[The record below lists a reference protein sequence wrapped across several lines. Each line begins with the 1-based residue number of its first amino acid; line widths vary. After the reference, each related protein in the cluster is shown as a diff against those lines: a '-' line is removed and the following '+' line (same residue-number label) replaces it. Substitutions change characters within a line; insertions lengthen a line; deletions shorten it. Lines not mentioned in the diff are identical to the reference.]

1 MSMQKMLCK
10 YNAILWIGFFPKA
23 YKAFAQ
29 WVERRLAL
37 NKLKYAIQAA
47 L

>member
-1 MSMQKMLCK
+1 MKCPFCEWLGFVMSHNLLGVT
-10 YNAILWIGFFPKA
+10 I
-23 YKAFAQ
+23 AFAQ